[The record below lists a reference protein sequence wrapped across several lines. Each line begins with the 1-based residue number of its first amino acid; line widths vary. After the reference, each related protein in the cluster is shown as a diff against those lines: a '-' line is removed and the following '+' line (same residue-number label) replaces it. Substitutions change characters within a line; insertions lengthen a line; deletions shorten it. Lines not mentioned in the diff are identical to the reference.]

1 MEAVNSREA
10 IMDKIMALAMEVVV
24 VVVDTTRIMTINTM

>member
-1 MEAVNSREA
+1 MEAVNSKEA

-24 VVVDTTRIMTINTM
+24 VDTTRIMTITTM